1 MLASADLLYFMVL
14 QSEVMLIMLSCIGS
28 AAVHMAKDQF
38 ARKTCIY

>member
-28 AAVHMAKDQF
+28 VAVQMAKDQI
-38 ARKTCIY
+38 C